1 MANEFMNT
9 LRDWDRPNRSY
20 TFSRWLYLRA
30 LGLIYLLAF
39 VSLWVQI
46 AGLIGSHGIL
56 PVSQYLQHLADSG
69 YAYRIDWFPTLLWIN
84 ASDVMLHLLCGF
96 GLLFSL
102 FLMIDFA
109 PAWMLFLLWMIY
121 LSLSVGGQ
129 IFMQYQWDSLLLE
142 AGFISIFLAPWQ
154 IFPEA
159 EDKERVS
166 NMALWLLRILLLKLM
181 FESGV
186 VKWASGDETWRHF
199 TALTFHFETQP
210 LPTIFGWMAH
220 QLPALILKIGTAL
233 VFVFEIILPL
243 LILTTRK
250 LRQIAALGIACFM
263 GIIFLTGNY
272 GSFNLL
278 TIVLCIPLLDDR
290 FFKNVIPWNWADKHR
305 HLPDLKE
312 PSFAKKI
319 LMGIFAALFIFM
331 PLAEFQGIRPNSDR
345 FLTSIAGKIES
356 FRTINNYGLFAN
368 MTQTRPEIIVQ
379 GSRDGEHW
387 QTYPFKYKAGALDRA
402 PVWVQPHMPRLD
414 WQMWF
419 AALGSYR
426 HNPWF
431 IHFLVKLLQGDQTV
445 VNLLADNPFPD
456 QPPKKIRA
464 VLYNYQFTK
473 ISTLYKTGNWWKR
486 EREGM
491 YVPAFS
497 LDDVRQASR

>member
-1 MANEFMNT
+1 MAHKFINT
-9 LRDWDRPNRSY
+9 LQEWDQPNRSY

-30 LGLIYLLAF
+30 LGLIYLVAF
-39 VSLWVQI
+39 ISLWVQI
-46 AGLIGSHGIL
+46 EGLIGSHGIL
-56 PVSQYLQHLADSG
+56 PVSHYLQRLADTG
-69 YAYRIDWFPTLLWIN
+69 YAFRIDWFPTLLWIN
-84 ASDVMLHLLCGF
+84 ASDVMLHLLCGL
-96 GLLFSL
+96 GVLFSL
-102 FLMIDFA
+102 FLMVDFA
-109 PAWMLFLLWMIY
+109 PAWMLFLLWCIY

-129 IFMQYQWDSLLLE
+129 VFMQYQWDSLLLE
-142 AGFISIFLAPWQ
+142 TGFISIFLAPWQ

-166 NMALWLLRILLLKLM
+166 NTALWLLRILLLKLM

-199 TALTFHFETQP
+199 TALTFHCETQP
-210 LPTIFGWMAH
+210 LPTIFGWLAH
-220 QLPALILKIGTAL
+220 QLPALILNIGTAL

-243 LILTTRK
+243 FILTTRK
-250 LRQIAALGIACFM
+250 LRQVAAFGIAFFM

-278 TIVLCIPLLDDR
+278 TIALCIPLLDDR

-305 HLPDLKE
+305 HLPKLKE
-312 PSFAKKI
+312 PFYAKNILMWSFAV
-319 LMGIFAALFIFM
+319 LFFFM
-331 PLAEFQGIRPNSDR
+331 PLAEFQGIRRNSNR
-345 FLTSIAGKIES
+345 FLTSVAGRIES

-368 MTQTRPEIIVQ
+368 MTQTRPEIVVQ

-387 QTYPFKYKAGALDRA
+387 KTYRFKYKAGALDRA

-426 HNPWF
+426 QNPWF
-431 IHFLVKLLQGDQTV
+431 IHFLIKLLQGDQTV
-445 VNLLADNPFPD
+445 TNLLADNPFPD
-456 QPPKKIRA
+456 PPPKMIRA
-464 VLYNYQFTK
+464 VLYNYQFTN
-473 ISTLYKTGNWWKR
+473 IPTLYKTGNWWKR

-497 LDDVRQASR
+497 LDDIQRDFR